1 MEQGT
6 GKGLG
11 GGWTLRSSSLSTL
24 WKWLA
29 CEWVQSVE
37 KVFFESLPA
46 PMYFPISARMIIKV
60 NSPWKNTCQYAS
72 CTFFSLYSRKAKFLR
87 LARERCRWTE
97 LYLKE
102 ETRENIRGSRLD
114 LSRSVRGSCSFRFCR
129 GLYTRDYFY
138 STLGTEIYR
147 NERNSFVW
155 LMRNTMFSGPI
166 NDFAGENGRI
176 RIRFYVSLYL
186 RIWFRVYAT
195 L

>member
-29 CEWVQSVE
+29 CERVQSVE

-97 LYLKE
+97 LYLKLAKIFAD
-102 ETRENIRGSRLD
+102 RVLISRGPFEDR
-114 LSRSVRGSCSFRFCR
+114 VRFA
-129 GLYTRDYFY
+129 
-138 STLGTEIYR
+138 
-147 NERNSFVW
+147 
-155 LMRNTMFSGPI
+155 
-166 NDFAGENGRI
+166 FAGDCTLAIISTRHSGR
-176 RIRFYVSLYL
+176 RFIVTNVTVSYD
-186 RIWFRVYAT
+186 
-195 L
+195 